1 MQDITRR
8 QFLALAAGALA
19 AFAVPTTAEAM
30 PAKYRK
36 CPTVEQNGITY
47 RLYKRC
53 AIVQAAP
60 NRKSVTIPNAIKTSG
75 KTYTVTAI
83 WDRTFS
89 KCPKTRRVILKARH
103 LETIEDP
110 AIFSGKISVTAY
122 DRTTYKWLKR
132 GGAKVTLHK

>member
-8 QFLALAAGALA
+8 QFLAALAGLAAVAIT
-19 AFAVPTTAEAM
+19 PRPAEAM
-30 PAKYRK
+30 AVKFRK
-36 CPTVEQNGITY
+36 CPTVKQNGITY
-47 RLYKRC
+47 RLYQRY
-53 AIVQAAP
+53 AIVEKTP
-60 NRKSVTIPNAIKTSG
+60 NRRSVTIPDRIKTGG

-83 WDRTFS
+83 WDGTFS
-89 KCPKTRRVILKARH
+89 KCPKTKRVILKARH

-110 AIFSGKISVTAY
+110 AIFSGRISVTAY

>member
-30 PAKYRK
+30 PAKFRK
-36 CPTVEQNGITY
+36 CPTVTQNGITY
-47 RLYKRC
+47 RLYQRY
-53 AIVQAAP
+53 AIVQATP
-60 NRKSVTIPNAIKTSG
+60 NRKSVTIPNAIKTGG
-75 KTYTVTAI
+75 KSYTVSAI

-89 KCPKTRRVILKARH
+89 RTPKTRRVILKARN

-110 AIFSGKISVTAY
+110 AIFRGKISVTAY
-122 DRTTYKWLKR
+122 DRATYAWLKR
-132 GGAKVTLHK
+132 GGVKVTLHK

>member
-30 PAKYRK
+30 AVKFRK
-36 CPTVEQNGITY
+36 CPTITQNGVTY
-47 RLYKRC
+47 RLYKRY
-53 AIVQAAP
+53 AIVQRTP
-60 NRKSVTIPNAIKTSG
+60 NRKSVTIPNTVKAGG
-75 KTYTVTAI
+75 KAYTVTAI

-89 KCPKTRRVILKARH
+89 KCPKTQRVILKACN

-110 AIFSGKISVTAY
+110 AIFRGKISVTAY
-122 DRTTYKWLKR
+122 DRATYAWLKR
-132 GGAKVTLHK
+132 GGVKVTLHK